1 MAHSIGKMI
10 TKLRKENGW
19 TQVELAEKLNYTDK
33 TISKW
38 EQDNGEPNSEAF
50 LALAELFDVSID
62 YLMTG
67 KGTELNIN
75 VFHEGIVC
83 INELLAINDFKVI
96 KKTLLDNPIHVIEIL
111 YKMFQEKEWRA
122 LFHYAVDNN
131 NNELSRALMNYDL
144 KAIENALLSI
154 WERGEKK
161 NVLNREHLYIIEN
174 DRKRDVFVTYDWKSD
189 YVETLEKVI
198 AKLQRCKR
206 QIIDKISLK

>member
-19 TQVELAEKLNYTDK
+19 TQVELAEKLNYSDK
-33 TISKW
+33 NISKW

-50 LALAELFDVSID
+50 LKLAKLFDVSID

-67 KGTELNIN
+67 KETELNIN

-83 INELLAINDFKVI
+83 VDELLAINDFKVI